1 MKQIDFLNSVR
12 DQASAEYQNR
22 IPVATRANL
31 EDIYATILDDQDL
44 IAEFYG
50 IMAKVA
56 KTIIHDLRYENPLGF
71 VKGED
76 LPFGC
81 LVEEMATDLLNA
93 KVFDPEDCNL
103 CVKTKAPFKAFY
115 ASRNRQDKYEVQT
128 SYDQLRCAFTGNDGL
143 SKLLTSII
151 NKLYS
156 SAQYDEY
163 VITKEMFGSADV
175 TEVNVP
181 EIDGTADTI
190 KTLVRAIKQYT
201 SDLTFM
207 KRDYNKAGFM
217 VRTPLADQRLIIRK
231 DIWVDIDVNYLAM
244 LFNKDLAQ
252 FTQEVFVVDD
262 FGSNSDCYAMIV
274 DKDFMKIY
282 NNLVTERSFE
292 IGSNLT
298 TSHWYH
304 VWQTIMLSNFLN
316 AVRFRREVE
325 PTEVTVT
332 SGTSLNLAVGAKSQ
346 IMITTAPANASYTNY
361 TYVSSNTNVATVD
374 EAGVVTA
381 VGAGNATITLTN
393 VENAKVTATVAVTVS

>member
-1 MKQIDFLNSVR
+1 MKQIDFLNQVR
-12 DQASAEYQNR
+12 DQASSEYQNR

-31 EDIYATILDDQDL
+31 EDIYATVLEDQDL
-44 IAEFYG
+44 VTEFYA

-81 LVEEMATDLLNA
+81 KVEEMATDLLNA
-93 KVFDPEDCNL
+93 KVFDPEDCDL

-115 ASRNRQDKYEVQT
+115 TSRNRQDKYEVLT
-128 SYDQLRCAFTGNDGL
+128 SYDQLRCAFESNEGL

-163 VITKEMFGSADV
+163 VITKEMFGNADV

-181 EIDGTADTI
+181 EVDGTAQTI
-190 KTLVRAIKQYT
+190 QTLVRAIKQYT
-201 SDLTFM
+201 SELTFM

-217 VRTPLADQRLIIRK
+217 VHTPLADQRLIIRK

-244 LFNKDLAQ
+244 LFNKELAQ

-262 FGSNSDCYAMIV
+262 FGSNEDCYAMIV

-282 NNLVTERSFE
+282 NNLVTERSFD

-316 AVRFRREVE
+316 AVRFRRQVE
-325 PTEVTVT
+325 PTGVTVT
-332 SGTSLNLAVGAKSQ
+332 SGDEINLAVGATSQ
-346 IMITTAPANASYTNY
+346 ILVTTAPANASYTNY
-361 TYVSSNTNVATVD
+361 TFASSDTNVATVNA
-374 EAGVVTA
+374 EGVVTA
-381 VGAGNATITLTN
+381 TGEGTATITLTN
-393 VENAKVTATVAVTVS
+393 VENANVTAEVTVTVA